1 MNISRYQ
8 MRERILMNE
17 ILENIKNID
26 KQLKIYTRYISEE
39 GFNNSK
45 EVAELYY
52 QLKDLIN
59 FY

>member
-1 MNISRYQ
+1 

-26 KQLKIYTRYISEE
+26 KQLKIYARYISEE

-59 FY
+59 FPIKY

>member
-26 KQLKIYTRYISEE
+26 KQLKIYARYISEE